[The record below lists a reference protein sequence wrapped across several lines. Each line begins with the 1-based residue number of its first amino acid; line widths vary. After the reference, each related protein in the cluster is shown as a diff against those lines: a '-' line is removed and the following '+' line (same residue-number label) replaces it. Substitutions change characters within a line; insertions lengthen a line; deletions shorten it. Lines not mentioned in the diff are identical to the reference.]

1 MGTLSP
7 DDIKRLSVEER
18 LELIGDLWDSI
29 EDERLSLTAA
39 QAAELDRRTATF
51 DEDIKDAITWDEFR
65 DKLARHGS

>member
-29 EDERLSLTAA
+29 EAERLPVPDAHR
-39 QAAELDRRTATF
+39 AEIERRLATL
-51 DEDIKDAITWDEFR
+51 DEDIKLGTAWEDLKAEME
-65 DKLARHGS
+65 ARAK

>member
-29 EDERLSLTAA
+29 EVERLPVQ
-39 QAAELDRRTATF
+39 QAHLAELERRLETL
-51 DEDIKDAITWDEFR
+51 DEDIQNGTTWEDLKAEME
-65 DKLARHGS
+65 ARAK